1 MKHGQFGLQVWQGNV
16 NKMLEPHQ
24 HSEIEF
30 NFVSQGSLTYQ
41 FSGRELRVLE
51 GQWLVFWGA
60 WPHHLTDYVPDTNC
74 VWLTLPLATFLRM
87 DLPAALTKPILHNQP
102 FLESKGNDTHLFEQ
116 WTNDGQDLN
125 PERAR
130 ILELEL
136 EARLRRLVLGK
147 ATRSTNARSRKV
159 APIGQAERMA
169 QFIGEHHL
177 EQIGLREIA
186 RVVGL
191 NPNYAAGLFKQT
203 FAMTILEYLTQH
215 RVALAQRLLATT
227 HSSVL
232 EIAFA
237 SGFGSSSQFYVA
249 FERATGQSPLEYRRA
264 MGGKRN

>member
-1 MKHGQFGLQVWQGNV
+1 MVGL
-16 NKMLEPHQ
+16 L
-24 HSEIEF
+24 
-30 NFVSQGSLTYQ
+30 GSLAAPPD
-41 FSGRELRVLE
+41 RLCARHKLC
-51 GQWLVFWGA
+51 LV
-60 WPHHLTDYVPDTNC
+60 D
-74 VWLTLPLATFLRM
+74 
-87 DLPAALTKPILHNQP
+87 PAARHVLAHGPASRIDQTD
-102 FLESKGNDTHLFEQ
+102 DTHLFEQ

>member
-1 MKHGQFGLQVWQGNV
+1 MKFEHFGLKVWQNSV
-16 NKMLEPHQ
+16 NRMLEPHQ

-30 NFVSQGSLTYQ
+30 NFVARGSLTYQ

-60 WPHHLTDYVPDTNC
+60 WPHHLTEYLPDTNC
-74 VWLTLPLATFLRM
+74 IWLTLPLATFLRM

-102 FLESKGNDTHLFEQ
+102 MLEPKGNEAHLFEQ
-116 WTNDGQDLN
+116 WSEDGQLLN
-125 PERAR
+125 PERTR

-147 ATRSTNARSRKV
+147 ATRTTKARSRKV
-159 APIGQAERMA
+159 TPIGQAERIA

-186 RVVGL
+186 TSVGL
-191 NPNYAAGLFKQT
+191 NANYAAGLFKLT

-215 RVALAQRLLATT
+215 RVAHAQRLLATSN
-227 HSSVL
+227 SSVL

-249 FERATGQSPLEYRRA
+249 FERATGRTPLEYRRA
-264 MGGKRN
+264 TGGNRN